1 MGTAGAEHE
10 GIHAHAHV
18 LPLGLDALPDEH
30 AGALDAAKG
39 AGLRA
44 DLVVV
49 TALQIR
55 RRVVTVQAMRTAI
68 EVGQG
73 CVAIA
78 SSITVAFV
86 GERRR
91 VVVEIIA
98 TATAAAAAA
107 SAAGDVRRSY
117 QCPMGCGQRGRGQAI
132 D

>member
-10 GIHAHAHV
+10 GIDAHAHV

-30 AGALDAAKG
+30 TGALDAAKG

-55 RRVVTVQAMRTAI
+55 RRIVTVQAMWTAI

-78 SSITVAFV
+78 IASSIAVAFV
-86 GERRR
+86 GERRG

-98 TATAAAAAA
+98 TAA
-107 SAAGDVRRSY
+107 SAGDADVRRSY
-117 QCPMGCGQRGRGQAI
+117 ECPMGCGQRGRGQAI